1 VPRHNEER
9 AFLAPMV
16 PQNHSDSV
24 APSATLTIP
33 ELEQSEAAKRACSC
47 FGLGRYFYDF
57 LASWVDLDQ
66 HRQPAR
72 TPALPA
78 WAIRENRRKGMR
90 PSGKNGNG
98 KGNVT
103 KLGIGTN
110 GGRNGNHGQATR
122 SQTRPTDG
130 GGNRHAQTAKSTD
143 SAAAGC
149 GDDLDACILGLE
161 KAVGSAFYQNILR
174 EYGRVNQPKL
184 IRDAATK
191 RKVLKMLE
199 SATRGFDRL
208 EAVTKRLEPNAV
220 DALLAKL
227 QAPSLREIADIKTL
241 QTVVLGLEEL
251 AGPTQ
256 PHAAQRNTGQPL
268 GRNDAQRAD
277 RAICK

>member
-130 GGNRHAQTAKSTD
+130 GGTVTRKPQSLPAKAVNYQEVRRGGMD
-143 SAAAGC
+143 SAGEAEHYPLVSATIRTP
-149 GDDLDACILGLE
+149 LLG
-161 KAVGSAFYQNILR
+161 R
-174 EYGRVNQPKL
+174 
-184 IRDAATK
+184 TT
-191 RKVLKMLE
+191 LKTE
-199 SATRGFDRL
+199 SASTAIEVRHLKL
-208 EAVTKRLEPNAV
+208 ETA
-220 DALLAKL
+220 
-227 QAPSLREIADIKTL
+227 SLVRWRRSNPVCGHARPIEDFFQLSARQRQI
-241 QTVVLGLEEL
+241 
-251 AGPTQ
+251 
-256 PHAAQRNTGQPL
+256 AAQP
-268 GRNDAQRAD
+268 RA
-277 RAICK
+277 ALP